1 MPCFDL
7 CGLDNFKICPM
18 SENRDK
24 RKLPL
29 NRYRE
34 FFSQPKSIKIY
45 VPNNDSY
52 KNDITDDDDF
62 VGRTTLMNK
71 LYDWLTDDKYGK
83 GSYLVTG
90 YRGMG
95 KTSMVKRVLNRITRE
110 MKPEWELICFVSLIL
125 LLISFFSYDIC
136 RDKYIS
142 FTILAFSLVLLFA
155 VLINKYRYKIKKL
168 GRRIS
173 FPWSSFLSKRAIDK
187 LVNDPDNNEKDF
199 KNIRIS
205 INLGHEV
212 IKERDILCLIA
223 CSINEKY
230 KTFVNSMQY
239 RFVHVYIITAILC
252 LLTCFSFNGI
262 YSSFKNHVF
271 IEYQQ
276 TTIERCNDDFDQTIG
291 ESSIYQSEI
300 NAVDVNIGSTDNWF
314 SRLMANI
321 WKIIKELRL
330 HKNLKYFTKTT
341 LQLAFFALFRFLFK
355 KIELLIPLFST
366 HLKVKKRLNDLTDRL
381 NSSVDENSGSASNFD
396 KGFINIS
403 LFGNRKHKVS
413 QVADIREIET
423 ELISIV
429 NLINDDKWLYKVK
442 FYIVFDELDK
452 IDPDITDDKV
462 ESITPEYTDSVK
474 GFPAGIETRDRRKNV
489 LKLLANIKL
498 FISTAKAKFVFIS
511 GRELYD
517 AYLADLSDRD
527 FAISSIFSGVI
538 NVDSFLS
545 PEGGQTDVR
554 SMAELYVANRLIPK
568 QYLLDKEHDYAEKK
582 RVLKKEVPSL
592 RWYYEYLMD
601 VEKKKTG
608 KRTVDI
614 ERQKDIEFVV
624 VFLRVFSAYLSHT
637 SNGSPKK
644 IYLYF
649 DKYIKNDI
657 DTYKLNEWKDEI
669 VVGEN
674 DDNDKHPVLYFN
686 VTQQNCINFIHYLSG
701 PIMSTITNDLSRF
714 GDRYLV
720 SLSFV
725 IDHIYK
731 HHSRSFSWYDI
742 EQIPELLKTS
752 KAPELRKSVSSI
764 MEFLTQIHIS
774 PIVIGFNEYKF
785 HKSIAEEIDYM
796 SKISDEASALFN
808 FTLDESLTVI
818 QHNTMLLN
826 RCIELAKSGKN
837 SDSAGNISEEYKP
850 VIARIH
856 SVLGDLHF
864 GDEDYYKATLEYK
877 VALKFNETKSVGKM
891 DDMELMTKIRTNLKL
906 GIAYE
911 YRKMYPSAY
920 HVYCQLVS
928 YLVQLRN
935 IQEKKF
941 GFELAKENAYDW
953 RYQKYIYVKSNKNN
967 SNSNN
972 IPDNKPNDNFRKQ
985 FLYRNLDNDENGNQ
999 GVYYYQSID
1008 GVISGFSND
1017 ITPEKAK
1024 LMSILTLFEEVRYFH
1039 QAILAKLFTVE
1050 KMVVSGIT
1058 QTNIDVAESEFGMLY
1073 RTTNIEEK
1081 FIVAADFF
1089 CKLAEILY
1097 YKNSLTILNKNQNSL
1112 DSALYFVDIDVYSY
1126 LESYCYSRRIDNS
1139 TNAKDITKDVKFFF
1153 ENTVVVNKGKHPY
1166 IDFKLLPEKKDIKSL
1181 FKSLSNELSNY
1192 YSKFIDEK
1200 LINKQYADT
1209 AMKNVKGYLNYC
1221 FDEAYHDKKYNK
1233 EFGIIINSIE
1243 TCSNHRALLRKGNN
1257 LRPPCYAC
1265 KYYTRSLK
1273 ILLENLI
1280 VGDTEYLD
1288 YPSKS
1293 VAILKHTIRRCLRY
1307 TRVNQVLAL
1316 AKALEGMGNTML
1328 SCASF
1333 DNYEGDSCKY
1343 GKVISKEIIQ
1353 LFIDLVNC
1361 PDETNERRLLDDLDD
1376 DIKHMKMTRLDKC
1389 LVYYLDAYRY
1399 YNIIS
1404 QHDDAINCL
1413 NKIMSVFTYYTG
1425 VLNYSKKYYNLPD
1438 EYKTVELIVGESY
1451 SDVNSLANIIFRLVL
1466 RHISFQYDNSGLAEI
1481 HEFKTL
1487 LSKDDF
1493 EIVDLTKL
1501 SRYPN
1506 ARITLLRLCEI
1517 NIDGRRFLESID
1529 YRKWHNGYVNFIV
1542 KTYGIISP
1550 SRRYVTT
1557 SYEEVIGYYVKTL
1570 YNGRIIKEL
1579 LGGNQLLDENNDY
1592 AFDYPLKV
1600 YRAMCNYFDNDIKNK
1615 QLIQNIF
1622 NENLKINDGIDSK
1635 IELLEYLIHDSLMC
1649 LTAMIRVFTPHNH
1662 LTSYT
1667 NGFIAMTYNRLWEWS
1682 RYYELLYFVYDYK
1695 FYTDNDDIEAANEV
1709 INNIV
1714 NGIKKTT
1721 ANFNIRKELK
1731 EKMDYLCMIIPS
1743 EPVVERKFG
1752 DRCSILYSRLKH
1764 DMDDVSINMIFSNYS
1779 AEMAVNYYQMAEET
1793 STEGD
1798 AYKDLVVNLYFL
1810 NDDLNNDTCQ
1820 FNIAC
1825 ERFMLNCDVVEKQ
1838 RKKINKMYKDSNT
1851 YKAKSYI
1858 DGPVNVWKMTEEQ
1871 NHNRFQQS
1879 EYINSEY

>member
-1 MPCFDL
+1 
-7 CGLDNFKICPM
+7 M

-155 VLINKYRYKIKKL
+155 VLIYKYRYKIKKL

-498 FISTAKAKFVFIS
+498 FISTANAKFVFIS

-554 SMAELYVANRLIPK
+554 SMAELYVANRLIPR
-568 QYLLDKEHDYAEKK
+568 QYLLYKEHYYAEKK
-582 RVLKKEVPSL
+582 RVLKKEVQSL

-608 KRTVDI
+608 KKTVDI
-614 ERQKDIEFVV
+614 ERQKDIEFVM
-624 VFLRVFSAYLSHT
+624 VFLRGFSAYLSHI

-649 DKYIKNDI
+649 DKYVKNDI
-657 DTYKLNEWKDEI
+657 DTYNINNWDDEI
-669 VVGEN
+669 VVGKSNN
-674 DDNDKHPVLYFN
+674 DDKQSVLYFN

-701 PIMSTITNDLSRF
+701 PIMSTITNDLSSF

-731 HHSRSFSWYDI
+731 HHSRSFSWRDM

-764 MEFLTQIHIS
+764 MEFLLQIHIS

-808 FTLDESLTVI
+808 FTLDESLAVI
-818 QHNTMLLN
+818 HHNTMLLN
-826 RCIELAKSGKN
+826 HYMELSNKN
-837 SDSAGNISEEYKP
+837 SKSSEKDNEYNSI
-850 VIARIH
+850 IARIH

-864 GDEDYYKATLEYK
+864 GDEDYYNATLEYK
-877 VALKFNETKSVGKM
+877 LALNFNGDGESALLT
-891 DDMELMTKIRTNLKL
+891 LIRINLKL
-906 GIAYE
+906 GLTYE
-911 YRKMYPSAY
+911 YRKMYPNAY
-920 HVYCQLVS
+920 YIYCQLIS
-928 YLVQLRN
+928 YLVGQRN
-935 IQEKKF
+935 IDEKNF
-941 GFELAKENAYDW
+941 GLELTKENVYDW
-953 RYQKYIYVKSNKNN
+953 RYHKRLYTKRDVDKKQC
-967 SNSNN
+967 
-972 IPDNKPNDNFRKQ
+972 NDVGRKENDA
-985 FLYRNLDNDENGNQ
+985 FNDEFLRFNMDDQ
-999 GVYYYQSID
+999 TDSMEKMSYCQDID
-1008 GVISGFSND
+1008 GIISGFSKD
-1017 ITPEKAK
+1017 LTPNKAN
-1024 LMSILTLFEEVRYFH
+1024 LISRLTLFEEIRYFY
-1039 QAILAKLFTVE
+1039 QAILAKMFSLE

-1058 QTNIDVAESEFGMLY
+1058 QTNIDIAEAEFEMLH
-1073 RTTNIEEK
+1073 RITNIEEK
-1081 FIVAADFF
+1081 FIVSADFF

-1097 YKNSLTILNKNQNSL
+1097 YKNSLTIRSKDQNSL
-1112 DSALYFVDIDVYSY
+1112 EAALHFHDFDVYANLEDY
-1126 LESYCYSRRIDNS
+1126 LFSLKNDIN
-1139 TNAKDITKDVKFFF
+1139 NARMIKADVKFFF
-1153 ENTVVVNKGKHPY
+1153 ENTYAINDGNKKHCY
-1166 IDFKLLPEKKDIKSL
+1166 VDLSGLSKERDIHKLFEVLCENIRK
-1181 FKSLSNELSNY
+1181 Y
-1192 YSKFIDEK
+1192 YDYFISAN
-1200 LINKQYADT
+1200 LINKDHRIVAEANVGGYLT
-1209 AMKNVKGYLNYC
+1209 YCKNVYKDKYYCRHFDFDFDTVVTCPKHRKKLN
-1221 FDEAYHDKKYNK
+1221 D
-1233 EFGIIINSIE
+1233 S
-1243 TCSNHRALLRKGNN
+1243 N

-1273 ILLENLI
+1273 ILLDKMIIGEMDSI
-1280 VGDTEYLD
+1280 KYS
-1288 YPSKS
+1288 SKS
-1293 VAILKHTIRRCLRY
+1293 IDILRFTLKSKLRY
-1307 TRVNQVLAL
+1307 TRVNQVVAL
-1316 AKALEGMGNTML
+1316 AKSLEGLGNTML

-1333 DNYEGDSCKY
+1333 DEYEDNN
-1343 GKVISKEIIQ
+1343 SKFYKGITPSVIQ
-1353 LFIDLVNC
+1353 LMIDLAMHKK
-1361 PDETNERRLLDDLDD
+1361 NEQ
-1376 DIKHMKMTRLDKC
+1376 DIIEDTLNNGGIKEMTRLDKC

-1399 YNIIS
+1399 YLIVS
-1404 QHDDAINCL
+1404 QYDDAINCL
-1413 NKIMSVFTYYTG
+1413 SKIMTVLVYYISI
-1425 VLNYSKKYYNLPD
+1425 LNYSKSDKNTWD
-1438 EYKTVELIVGESY
+1438 NESDTVLKIVGNSY
-1451 SDVNSLANIIFRLVL
+1451 SDKESLVSILFNLIL
-1466 RHISFQYDNSGLAEI
+1466 RHTGFQYDNSGLMEI
-1481 HEFKTL
+1481 HELKWL

-1493 EIVDLTKL
+1493 EMIDLSKL

-1506 ARITLLRLCEI
+1506 IRSTVLRLLEI
-1517 NIDGRRFLESID
+1517 NIQGRRYLESKKKDSEYNKFIINT
-1529 YRKWHNGYVNFIV
+1529 YRLV
-1542 KTYGIISP
+1542 SP
-1550 SRRYVTT
+1550 SRRYMTT
-1557 SYEEVIGYYVKTL
+1557 TYEEILGYYVKTI
-1570 YNGRIIKEL
+1570 YNGTIIKDM
-1579 LGGNQLLDENNDY
+1579 LGCNQLLDRKNTNLYDNKFPLNVYCGLYEYLTQNTNNGH
-1592 AFDYPLKV
+1592 FHLINKI
-1600 YRAMCNYFDNDIKNK
+1600 FEISNDIKNK
-1615 QLIQNIF
+1615 L
-1622 NENLKINDGIDSK
+1622 
-1635 IELLEYLIHDSLMC
+1635 ELLEYVIHDTLVC
-1649 LTAMIRVFTPHNH
+1649 LTTMIKVFTPHNH
-1662 LTSYT
+1662 FTSYSKS
-1667 NGFIAMTYNRLWEWS
+1667 FIAITYNHLWEWS
-1682 RYYELLYFVYDYK
+1682 RYFELLHTIYDYK
-1695 FYTDNDDIEAANEV
+1695 LYLTKGDTETVDTIINRLVNTMKLKDNNEV
-1709 INNIV
+1709 V
-1714 NGIKKTT
+1714 NV
-1721 ANFNIRKELK
+1721 R
-1731 EKMDYLCMIIPS
+1731 EKLSLTMNKLCNLIES
-1743 EPVVERKFG
+1743 DSGVEHKYG
-1752 DRCSILYSRLKH
+1752 DLCSNLYSRLKH
-1764 DMDDVSINMIFSNYS
+1764 DLDDVAINLIFSNYS
-1779 AEMAVNYYQMAEET
+1779 AESALNYYYMAEET

-1798 AYKDLVVNLYFL
+1798 AYKNMIDNLFFL

-1820 FNIAC
+1820 FNLAC
-1825 ERFMLNCDVVEKQ
+1825 ERFLLNCDVIKKQ
-1838 RKKINKMYKDSNT
+1838 KQKLHELYKDSNI
-1851 YKAKSYI
+1851 YLSNSYI
-1858 DGPVNVWKMTEEQ
+1858 DGPGKVWDDTVQQ
-1871 NHNRFQQS
+1871 NHNRFGRS
-1879 EYINSEY
+1879 EFINSKY